1 VPINPDRRAKELE
14 YLMGDSEMVAALA
27 IPARACVDT
36 RAMKKRVVA

>member
-14 YLMGDSEMVAALA
+14 YLMGHSAIAALTMA
-27 IPARACVDT
+27 ARACVDT